1 MMSSHSTNQIFFNK
15 DWTSRIPPT
24 HPPSP
29 LTHTNTLRMIMWVT
43 LYMYI
48 FFLVWVFVQAMLIK
62 TILKQDQKEEGRT
75 KAKKINVQ
83 GNLNP
88 SNVFLIKWHLNFA
101 VFRIS
106 LQVWFMAVFF
116 PSIRKYL
123 NHKYLIVLENMHMFK
138 VF

>member
-1 MMSSHSTNQIFFNK
+1 
-15 DWTSRIPPT
+15 
-24 HPPSP
+24 
-29 LTHTNTLRMIMWVT
+29 
-43 LYMYI
+43 MYI

-106 LQVWFMAVFF
+106 LQV
-116 PSIRKYL
+116 
-123 NHKYLIVLENMHMFK
+123 
-138 VF
+138 